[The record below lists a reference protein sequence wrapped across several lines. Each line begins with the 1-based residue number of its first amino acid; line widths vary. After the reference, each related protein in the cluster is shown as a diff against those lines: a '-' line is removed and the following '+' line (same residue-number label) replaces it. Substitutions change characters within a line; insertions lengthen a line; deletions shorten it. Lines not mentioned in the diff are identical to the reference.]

1 MDPILIDEMVRRM
14 KAAGYNQRSLARAAG
29 LNDTYIRD
37 IIKGKS
43 PSPRSED
50 LGKVAAALG
59 CSITSLLPTPDLL
72 RRQPTADESKT
83 SGFLVNRAS
92 ATADVPAMQQPFRT
106 SPDIDPLPVYG
117 SGFCGADGRF
127 DMNGQ
132 VVDWVARPERLRG
145 IPGAYA
151 VYVAGTSMEPRY
163 MAGEVL
169 YVHPGK
175 PVTPGCFVVVQL
187 QPEHE
192 GDLPQA
198 FVKQLVKMDSDRV
211 VLREF
216 SPEPRKFEVARDAVL
231 SLHRIVQSG
240 ESQ

>member
-1 MDPILIDEMVRRM
+1 
-14 KAAGYNQRSLARAAG
+14 
-29 LNDTYIRD
+29 
-37 IIKGKS
+37 
-43 PSPRSED
+43 
-50 LGKVAAALG
+50 
-59 CSITSLLPTPDLL
+59 
-72 RRQPTADESKT
+72 
-83 SGFLVNRAS
+83 
-92 ATADVPAMQQPFRT
+92 
-106 SPDIDPLPVYG
+106 
-117 SGFCGADGRF
+117 
-127 DMNGQ
+127 
-132 VVDWVARPERLRG
+132 
-145 IPGAYA
+145 
-151 VYVAGTSMEPRY
+151 

-192 GDLPQA
+192 GDIPQA